1 MAIDTFM
8 VYVGVYSSVDDAEA
22 DYQAVHDLH
31 TREGLIDAYDAA
43 VIERRTTARSR
54 S

>member
-8 VYVGVYSSVDDAEA
+8 VYVGVYPDVGFG
-22 DYQAVHDLH
+22 QGRLRAVKDLQPKA
-31 TREGLIDAYDAA
+31 GLIDAYDAA
-43 VIERRTTARSR
+43 VVEQRETARSR